1 MVQVDEIMAEVLE
14 ELLEKRRWR
23 TIISSKLAKSMIR
36 EGPLMWLIHHP
47 IMMMSWMIVWWVVR
61 VFYDLETDV
70 PNIVNQKE
78 VITKIGAG
86 ISAVKIK

>member
-1 MVQVDEIMAEVLE
+1 MVDVDEIVPEVLE

-23 TIISSKLAKSMIR
+23 TVISSKHAKRMIC

-47 IMMMSWMIVWWVVR
+47 IMMMSWMIVWWVAR
-61 VFYDLETDV
+61 VFYDLEMDL